1 MRQYVDILD
10 QPESLRKPFVQ
21 SIIFHAAVFGALIVS
36 TISYHSNR
44 QIWGS
49 DSIRAGDAVTVT
61 PVNIPLPSRQG
72 RINPVANDTES
83 VAPQAP
89 KQEIKKQAKEP
100 EPKAIPMKSRFAEK
114 QPKPAVQQKY
124 RPPEPLPLNQI
135 PSNVPQAAVSPMFQK
150 PGAGMIGVGENNV
163 LGTRF
168 GAYADLIIKRVS
180 EKWQTTGLAG
190 LHTAPLVIVTF
201 DILRDGSVRNPQ
213 LAQRSGNS
221 TLDYSAL
228 RAVQDA
234 APFPPLPPGYERNEA
249 TVELRFQLE
258 R

>member
-10 QPESLRKPFVQ
+10 HAESLRKPFVQ

-124 RPPEPLPLNQI
+124 RPPTPLPLNHI
-135 PSNVPQAAVSPMFQK
+135 PRNLPQPPA
-150 PGAGMIGVGENNV
+150 
-163 LGTRF
+163 
-168 GAYADLIIKRVS
+168 
-180 EKWQTTGLAG
+180 
-190 LHTAPLVIVTF
+190 
-201 DILRDGSVRNPQ
+201 
-213 LAQRSGNS
+213 
-221 TLDYSAL
+221 
-228 RAVQDA
+228 
-234 APFPPLPPGYERNEA
+234 PPL
-249 TVELRFQLE
+249 FQTP
-258 R
+258 RPAHIDV